1 MSIKKPNPQ
10 IKTPSAVMVLL
21 NFFIIKRQ
29 IVDDFL
35 IGRPFAFLKDNDCI
49 NIAAPRIIFV

>member
-1 MSIKKPNPQ
+1 
-10 IKTPSAVMVLL
+10 MVLL

-35 IGRPFAFLKDNDCI
+35 IGRPFAFLKDNDFG
-49 NIAAPRIIFV
+49 NIAASLVILSQNKFIY